1 VCRRCF
7 YIIPG
12 NSAVPP
18 DLLDRYFFAL
28 NEEQRVAVTRK
39 FYSDREPDALVKIA
53 ANNVLDFFDWAHESR
68 NKILH
73 SERYPTGFGGDP
85 EIFYLTKRASKRD
98 ASSRYMA
105 LDLPTLRSTADFMRT
120 GIVRSAEI
128 NIHVRYRNSDL
139 SKLHQSMHV
148 YARSNDFPA
157 LTVPRRLEMTEMPIE
172 SAASQQRQRRRSR
185 QGAGERDLYRILRN
199 YHYKSFLKRTDRPIY
214 PLTRVRSSFFNLY

>member
-1 VCRRCF
+1 MTTGPMPDFDAGDPKHLHAVGVIAVTFVQFERSVQTLF
-7 YIIPG
+7 LHHPANG
-12 NSAVPP
+12 AVPA

-39 FYSDREPDALVKIA
+39 FYSDSEPDVLVKTA
-53 ANNVLDFFDWAHESR
+53 TNNVLDFFNWAHESR

-98 ASSRYMA
+98 ASSPYLA
-105 LDLPTLRSTADFMRT
+105 LDLPTLRSTPNAMRT

-148 YARSNDFPA
+148 YAQSNDFPA
-157 LTVPRRLEMTEMPIE
+157 LTIPQSLEMTEMPK
-172 SAASQQRQRRRSR
+172 
-185 QGAGERDLYRILRN
+185 Y
-199 YHYKSFLKRTDRPIY
+199 
-214 PLTRVRSSFFNLY
+214 